1 MRQLWAGSNS
11 LWHQHIFVHHLQS
24 PGRSCMDGREHTAC
38 GGRLYAAPPQM
49 ERDEAEEHER
59 EKTAP
64 LITPW
69 ESNNTNFLK
78 LSDWFTF
85 VISSMNIGSFIH
97 AKDWFCFMYKNSTK
111 TFLKFSTY
119 WCHKCIVSFFVTWWI
134 LYRFMGRMT
143 ITQQMEEIVR

>member
-1 MRQLWAGSNS
+1 MRRASETAVGGSNS
-11 LWHQHIFVHHLQS
+11 MAPTHIFVHHLQPRKIMHGMAGNTAWWGKALRCS
-24 PGRSCMDGREHTAC
+24 STNGAGWSRRTWEGKQHRSHS
-38 GGRLYAAPPQM
+38 
-49 ERDEAEEHER
+49 
-59 EKTAP
+59 
-64 LITPW
+64 PW

-134 LYRFMGRMT
+134 LWSRFMDEW
-143 ITQQMEEIVR
+143 Q